1 MPDPRFRSLVCWFC
15 LALASPAYAESAQL
29 GVTATVVNSVKVEA
43 AFRQDGSETLVLEA
57 PGALSI
63 SADQGAQLSQDA
75 DRTVAVRTSNDA
87 KLLYV
92 TVVY

>member
-1 MPDPRFRSLVCWFC
+1 MARPRFSLSAIWFC
-15 LALASPAYAESAQL
+15 LALASPALAESAEL

-43 AFRQDGSETLVLEA
+43 AVRQDGSEVLVLEA

-63 SADQGAQLSQDA
+63 SADQDAQLSQQD
-75 DRTVAVRTSNDA
+75 DSTVAVRTSDA
-87 KLLYV
+87 SKLLYV

>member
-1 MPDPRFRSLVCWFC
+1 VAHPRFISLAWWLC
-15 LALASPAYAESAQL
+15 LALASPASAASTEL
-29 GVTATVVNSVKVEA
+29 GVTATVVNSVKVEVA
-43 AFRQDGSETLVLEA
+43 VRQDGSETMVLEA

-63 SADQGAQLSQDA
+63 SADEGAQLSQDDDGA
-75 DRTVAVRTSNDA
+75 IAVRTSNDA

>member
-1 MPDPRFRSLVCWFC
+1 VAHPRFRSSVCWFC

-43 AFRQDGSETLVLEA
+43 AIRQDGSETLVLEA

-63 SADQGAQLSQDA
+63 SADQGTQLSQDA
-75 DRTVAVRTSNDA
+75 GSTIAVRTSNDA

>member
-1 MPDPRFRSLVCWFC
+1 VAHPRFSLSACWLC
-15 LALASPAYAESAQL
+15 VALASPAYAEGAQL
-29 GVTATVVNSVKVEA
+29 GVTATVVSSVKVEA
-43 AFRQDGSETLVLEA
+43 AVRPDGSEILVLDA

-63 SADQGAQLSQDA
+63 SADQGAQLSQHA
-75 DRTVAVRTSNDA
+75 GSTIAVRSSNDA

>member
-1 MPDPRFRSLVCWFC
+1 MAYPRFISLVCWFC
-15 LALASPAYAESAQL
+15 LALASPASAASTQL
-29 GVTATVVNSVKVEA
+29 AVTATVVNSVKVEA
-43 AFRQDGSETLVLEA
+43 ATGQDGSERLVLEA

-63 SADQGAQLSQDA
+63 SADQGAQLRQDA
-75 DRTVAVRTSNDA
+75 DSTVAVRTSKDA

>member
-1 MPDPRFRSLVCWFC
+1 MAHPRFSSLAFWFC
-15 LALASPAYAESAQL
+15 LALASPAYAESAEL
-29 GVTATVVNSVKVEA
+29 GVTATVVSSIKVEA
-43 AFRQDGSETLVLEA
+43 AVRQDGSEVLVLEA

-63 SADQGAQLSQDA
+63 SADQGAQLSEEA
-75 DRTVAVRTSNDA
+75 DRTVAVRTPPDS

>member
-1 MPDPRFRSLVCWFC
+1 VAHPRFISIASGFYV
-15 LALASPAYAESAQL
+15 ALASPAHAESAQL
-29 GVTATVVNSVKVEA
+29 GVTATVVSSVKVEA
-43 AFRQDGSETLVLEA
+43 AVRQDGTEILVLEA

-63 SADQGAQLSQDA
+63 SADEGTQLSQQA
-75 DRTVAVRTSNDA
+75 DSIVAVRTAHDS